1 MDCIVNGIAKSWTQL
16 SDIPSLLTATYD
28 YWKDHSFDYVDL
40 CQQSD
45 VSAF

>member
-1 MDCIVNGIAKSWTQL
+1 MVQL
-16 SDIPSLLTATYD
+16 SRPCMTTNKNHIFNYT
-28 YWKDHSFDYVDL
+28 DL